1 MAYASVLPFA
11 AIALSAQQAASSTPP
26 AAAVVAA
33 VTAPHLPAILTSAG
47 VLIVCCAAAAL
58 LLAGIP
64 LLWSLARAAN
74 RMESMMQTLEMELP
88 DTAASIRLSSLELS
102 DCVSELGALGS
113 DVSSGIQAT
122 ARMVTTAEAG
132 LKQGAGLVTSAVVPA
147 LAKRETRV
155 RDVLEAALQARAAL
169 APQLPKARAAV
180 AATTATARKLR
191 GAVMLTKLAAGVFDI
206 GRAVR
211 MQLTVAAAEQ
221 ILQQDSAANRAAAQI
236 SKAVKQKDAHTMDV
250 QRTGSKGRKQQPS
263 TGTA

>member
-1 MAYASVLPFA
+1 MIKSLQRSNAPLCLRQASCTHRSGFIALVALLPFC
-11 AIALSAQQAASSTPP
+11 
-26 AAAVVAA
+26 
-33 VTAPHLPAILTSAG
+33 VTA
-47 VLIVCCAAAAL
+47 
-58 LLAGIP
+58 
-64 LLWSLARAAN
+64 
-74 RMESMMQTLEMELP
+74 
-88 DTAASIRLSSLELS
+88 
-102 DCVSELGALGS
+102 
-113 DVSSGIQAT
+113 
-122 ARMVTTAEAG
+122 
-132 LKQGAGLVTSAVVPA
+132 
-147 LAKRETRV
+147 
-155 RDVLEAALQARAAL
+155 DVLEAALQARAAL